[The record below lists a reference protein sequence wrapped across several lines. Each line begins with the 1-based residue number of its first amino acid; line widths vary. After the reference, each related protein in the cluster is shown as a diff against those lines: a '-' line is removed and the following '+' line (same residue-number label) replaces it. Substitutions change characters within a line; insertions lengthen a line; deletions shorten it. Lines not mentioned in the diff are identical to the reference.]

1 MDSTYCLYNH
11 PSIHS
16 LTHGSR
22 FFFLVF
28 PFSISLASTIR
39 INKLLV
45 NRKFVQA
52 RHSAWVS
59 LLTGSIAMLLTSIL
73 TYQLRD
79 VVGYMF
85 STNEDVVARMKSIS
99 IYNSAFQIVFGVY
112 GSTQGILRATSHQLD
127 VVGYE
132 CVDYLPTYQVIIIAT
147 VFPLTNCYTMMT
159 HTSATRS

>member
-1 MDSTYCLYNH
+1 MDSTYSTLYTPIH
-11 PSIHS
+11 PSIH
-16 LTHGSR
+16 LPTHLLIHPSIHRNR

-28 PFSISLASTIR
+28 PFSISLASSIR

-59 LLTGSIAMLLTSIL
+59 LLTGSISMLLSSIL
-73 TYQLRD
+73 TYVLRD
-79 VVGYMF
+79 YVGYVF
-85 STNEDVVARMKSIS
+85 SINEDVVARMKSIS

-112 GSTQGILRATSHQLD
+112 GSTQGILRAPSHQLD

-132 CVDYLPTYQVIIIAT
+132 
-147 VFPLTNCYTMMT
+147 
-159 HTSATRS
+159 